1 MPTRPWK
8 TQSLGR
14 NQPSDFGSVI
24 STSYKF
30 SFKWAT
36 WLWCYNSRRHR
47 AYLLKIVSWVFQD
60 TVQKDH
66 KPLKALP
73 PLFVWIVSTLFERHY
88 WLKVSATESFKST
101 TTEFNVMLPALKWQV
116 KTNSQ
121 ILIFFAVLEKN
132 KLQHCF
138 LSCQFYHLLILS
150 ATCSL
155 VGSISRCLILSLF
168 QPSQFFNR
176 SMFQSRCL
184 DSQRLNISLD
194 VFFSSRCFNL
204 WMSRSLSVQLVGS
217 SARGGPPPAQL
228 PSKGR
233 ATLLWRYKDKEKDG
247 FKT

>member
-1 MPTRPWK
+1 MRKPTSAKAAAPPTPSAQPRLELKDIGAFPPNLTHRTMYVYVAQQPNNRRHCITLSRHCITFQVLHSHPLLVMPTRPWK

-121 ILIFFAVLEKN
+121 ILFF
-132 KLQHCF
+132 LQ
-138 LSCQFYHLLILS
+138 
-150 ATCSL
+150 SL
-155 VGSISRCLILSLF
+155 KKISS
-168 QPSQFFNR
+168 
-176 SMFQSRCL
+176 
-184 DSQRLNISLD
+184 NI
-194 VFFSSRCFNL
+194 VF
-204 WMSRSLSVQLVGS
+204 
-217 SARGGPPPAQL
+217 
-228 PSKGR
+228 
-233 ATLLWRYKDKEKDG
+233 
-247 FKT
+247 